1 MMRSVDPWANGQG
14 VFLLPLD
21 ESDRNY
27 LERALGL
34 AELGRGLTTPNPIV
48 GAVIVSEGR
57 VVGEGYHTG
66 AGRHHAEIAAIKDAA
81 ARSASV
87 SMVGATMYVTLEPCC
102 VYGRT
107 PPCVPALLSA
117 GFTRVVVGAIDPSPQ
132 VNGKGLQQL
141 RDGGVQVD
149 LAEDDL
155 ATRCKH
161 QNDGFRKTMATGLPF
176 VTYKYAMTLDGR
188 IATDTGDSRWISGA
202 ESRLMVHRMRSW
214 TDVVMVGAGTL
225 RADDPTLTAREVEC
239 RRQPLRVVVDPHLCI
254 TRGAALVRTGEEG
267 PVLVVCGERVSI
279 NRRAEVESWGV
290 EVGALPGERPEPSA
304 VASLLAARGAQTVL
318 LEGGATLAGAWWSA
332 GLIDRVV
339 AFVSPRLLSGEV
351 LRSPLEGVGSDTV
364 AASVQLREIEVLS
377 VGADVCVS
385 GYVREVF

>member
-1 MMRSVDPWANGQG
+1 MRSVDPWANGQG

-21 ESDRNY
+21 GSDRSY
-27 LERALGL
+27 LERALEL

-66 AGRHHAEIAAIKDAA
+66 AGRDHAEIAAIKDAA

-87 SMVGATMYVTLEPCC
+87 SMVGATIYVTLEPCC

-117 GFTRVVVGAIDPSPQ
+117 GFARVVVGAIDPSPQ

-141 RDGGVQVD
+141 RDGGVEVD
-149 LAEDDL
+149 LAEDAL

-202 ESRLMVHRMRSW
+202 ESRLMVHRMRSVV
-214 TDVVMVGAGTL
+214 DVVMVGAGTL

-239 RRQPLRVVVDPHLCI
+239 RRQPLRVVTDPRLCI
-254 TRGAALVRTGEEG
+254 TRDAALVRTVEEG
-267 PVLVVCGERVSI
+267 PVLAVCGERVSMD
-279 NRRAEVESWGV
+279 RRAEVESWGV
-290 EVGALPGERPEPSA
+290 EVAAVAGELPVPSA

-318 LEGGATLAGAWWSA
+318 LEGGATLAGSWWSA
-332 GLIDRVV
+332 GFIDRVV
-339 AFVSPRLLSGEV
+339 AFVSPRLLSGEM
-351 LRSPLEGVGSDTV
+351 LRSPLQGVGSETV
-364 AASVQLREIEVLS
+364 AAGVHLRETEVLT
-377 VGADVCVS
+377 VGADVCIT
-385 GYVREVF
+385 GYVREAY